1 MIISLPPVISSY
13 FTAAQQG
20 EVDAPVGF
28 TDDAGVTDEGQTRHG
43 HP

>member
-1 MIISLPPVISSY
+1 MITSLPPGISSY

-28 TDDAGVTDEGQTRHG
+28 TDDAAVTDEGRTWHG